1 MSKLSTTSYVAL
13 AFLETGPLSAYA
25 LVQQMSGSF
34 KYLLP
39 AGERKVYYEPKNLV
53 AEGLAEAQ
61 TEHQGKRR
69 RTVYSITAEGQQALA
84 QWMKGP
90 TAGPRLEFEGLTRV
104 FFADLGDKE
113 QLLDALTSIRA
124 EMETWSKEGTAV
136 GRDYLNGEAQNQHRA
151 HIASFMFVFFWRFW
165 ELVQEWVTDVETEI
179 ATWEDT
185 APDREKVDKAMQRFA
200 FPLGWGEPGS
210 GIETS

>member
-1 MSKLSTTSYVAL
+1 
-13 AFLETGPLSAYA
+13 
-25 LVQQMSGSF
+25 MSGSF

-53 AEGLAEAQ
+53 AEGLAEAQTEHQ